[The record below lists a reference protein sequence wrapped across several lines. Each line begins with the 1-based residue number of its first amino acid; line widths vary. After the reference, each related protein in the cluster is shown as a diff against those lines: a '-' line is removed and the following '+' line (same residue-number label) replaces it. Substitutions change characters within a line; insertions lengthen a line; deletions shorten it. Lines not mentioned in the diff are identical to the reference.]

1 MRLFYSP
8 TSPYV
13 RKVQVTAIEKGLGER
28 LTLVPCNA
36 YAPAPELWAAN
47 PLGRVPTLVL
57 DDGTALFDSPVICD
71 WLDAAGSGP
80 GLLPPAGPQR
90 WGVLRAQALADGV
103 MDEAVAVVMGR
114 RRPGQDSALEASAL
128 AAVGRG
134 LNWLEGQPQAWTRG
148 LDLGQIAVACALGY
162 LDFRLPELC
171 WAQTR
176 PGLAAWY
183 GETAKRESFRTTVP
197 QQPPA

>member
-1 MRLFYSP
+1 
-8 TSPYV
+8 
-13 RKVQVTAIEKGLGER
+13 
-28 LTLVPCNA
+28 
-36 YAPAPELWAAN
+36 
-47 PLGRVPTLVL
+47 
-57 DDGTALFDSPVICD
+57 
-71 WLDAAGSGP
+71 
-80 GLLPPAGPQR
+80 
-90 WGVLRAQALADGV
+90 
-103 MDEAVAVVMGR
+103 
-114 RRPGQDSALEASAL
+114 LEASAL

>member
-13 RKVQVTAIEKGLGER
+13 RKVQVTAIEKGLGDR

-57 DDGTALFDSPVICD
+57 DDGTALFDSPVICE
-71 WLDAAGSGP
+71 WLEAAGSGQ
-80 GLLPPAGPQR
+80 GLLPPVGPER
-90 WGVLRAQALADGV
+90 WAVLRAQALADGV
-103 MDEAVAVVMGR
+103 MDDAVAVVMGR
-114 RRPGQDSALEASAL
+114 RRSGQAPALEATAL
-128 AAVGRG
+128 AAIGRG
-134 LNWLEGQPQAWTRG
+134 LDWIEDQPGAWTG
-148 LDLGQIAVACALGY
+148 GVNLGQIAIACALGY
-162 LDFRLPELC
+162 LDFRLPELS
-171 WAQTR
+171 WGQTR

-183 GETAKRESFRTTVP
+183 AGFAQRASLRATAP
-197 QQPPA
+197 QQPPT

>member
-71 WLDAAGSGP
+71 WLDTAGSGP
-80 GLLPPAGPQR
+80 GLLPPAGPER
-90 WGVLRAQALADGV
+90 WAVLRAQALADGV

-114 RRPGQDSALEASAL
+114 RRPGQDLALEASAL
-128 AAVGRG
+128 AAVGRA
-134 LNWLEGQPQAWTRG
+134 LDWLEGQPQAWTG
-148 LDLGQIAVACALGY
+148 ALDLGQITVACALGY

-183 GETAKRESFRTTVP
+183 ADFAKRGSFRTTGP